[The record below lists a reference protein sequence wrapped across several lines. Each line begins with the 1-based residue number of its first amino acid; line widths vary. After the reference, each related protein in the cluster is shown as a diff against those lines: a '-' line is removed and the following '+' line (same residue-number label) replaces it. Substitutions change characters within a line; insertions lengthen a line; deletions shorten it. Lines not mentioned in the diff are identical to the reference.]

1 MLKIRRST
9 NGSVVFR
16 LSGRIDVQD
25 VLELRR
31 LLASENTQHGVA
43 LDLENVT
50 LVDRD
55 GIAFLAS
62 CEAKGIRLENC
73 PAHVREWLEE
83 ERGSTLE

>member
-16 LSGRIDVQD
+16 LSGRLDSQDVQ
-25 VLELRR
+25 ELKR
-31 LLASENTQHGVA
+31 LLALENVQHGVA
-43 LDLENVT
+43 LDLEDVT

-62 CEAKGIRLENC
+62 CETKGIRLENC